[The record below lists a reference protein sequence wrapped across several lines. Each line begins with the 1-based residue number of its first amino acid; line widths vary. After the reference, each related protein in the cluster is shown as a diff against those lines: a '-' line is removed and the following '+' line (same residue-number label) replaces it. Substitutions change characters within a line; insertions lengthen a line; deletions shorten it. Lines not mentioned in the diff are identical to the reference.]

1 MLRERFLSSEKGLDE
16 YPYYSDMYKDSSNTD
31 EITDDDDF
39 AAGGSAEG
47 SAYGRA
53 DKNGH
58 DNGSSNLS
66 EMDIGSDG
74 FVNALEDRL
83 HNIIAKQTEKF
94 KQNFKRHRA

>member
-1 MLRERFLSSEKGLDE
+1 
-16 YPYYSDMYKDSSNTD
+16 MYKDSYTSNTG

-47 SAYGRA
+47 SANGRA
-53 DKNGH
+53 DKSGR

-74 FVNALEDRL
+74 FVNAIEDKL
-83 HNIIAKQTEKF
+83 HNIIAKETEKF
-94 KQNFKRHRA
+94 KQNFKRRRA